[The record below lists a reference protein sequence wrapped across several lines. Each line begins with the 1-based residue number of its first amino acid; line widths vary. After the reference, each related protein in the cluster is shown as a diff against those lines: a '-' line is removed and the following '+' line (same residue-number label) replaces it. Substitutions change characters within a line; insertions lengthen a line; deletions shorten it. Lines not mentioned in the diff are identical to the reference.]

1 VDDSRSRR
9 GLARHKRA
17 SRSRVVRKDAQRA
30 AGLHAELGA
39 QVLEAAP
46 VLILLLDAQGAIQ
59 YVNPFFERL
68 TGYPLDEI
76 RGKDWCETFLPPRDQ
91 AHLCALFRHS
101 FEGKSVRGH
110 VNPIVTRAGEERD
123 IEWTDDVLLD
133 ASAHPTWL
141 VIGHDVTERKAAQD
155 ALCTSEQ
162 RLAEAQRMARV
173 GSWQLD
179 LVTRARWWSDELY
192 RIAAIPVGTP
202 VTEGPSPSLIHPDDR
217 DLFDKAFATAL
228 AEGAA
233 ELEFRIMRP
242 DGEVRE
248 IYSRARTTYDETGKP
263 ILMAGIN
270 QDITERKR
278 TQEAAR
284 RTSELLATV
293 VAGAP
298 IVLFAFDRNGR
309 VTLLEGRALE
319 DLGVKPGELVGASA
333 IGLYAEVPGFV
344 EAFGRALAGEQTVL
358 ASTVGAIEFEA
369 VYAPSVDAR
378 GRIDGVIGVGFDV
391 TERKRAEVELH
402 ASITAQ
408 QRLVAELRENDRR
421 KSDFIAVLSHE
432 LRNPLSAIRNGLY
445 VLDGAAPGG
454 DQARRAAGIVDRQ
467 VAQLAR
473 LVDDLLDVSRIT
485 QDKIQL
491 QRVPLDLDDLVR
503 AVVDDY
509 QAVFASRGQ
518 RLAATFAGAPVIVRG
533 DAARLTQVIGNLLH
547 NAAKFTAAGGLTR
560 VSVAHDAASA
570 RAVLRVVDTGAGITP
585 PMIEQVFQ
593 PFAQSDHTLARSMG
607 GLGLGLTLV
616 KGLVELHGGEV
627 SVHSEGEGRGAEF
640 VVRLPLDRPA
650 ERLAASPAGTAAARA
665 ARRVLVIEDNVDAAE
680 TLAALLELEGHL
692 VKVAHDGATGIQIA
706 RELRPDLVLCDLGL
720 PGMSGYD
727 VARQLRADEALRSV
741 RLVALSGYAAP
752 EDVARA
758 RAAGFDQHLAKPV
771 TLDRLRS
778 VLEVARHQRG
788 RPDGR

>member
-1 VDDSRSRR
+1 VDVSRS
-9 GLARHKRA
+9 
-17 SRSRVVRKDAQRA
+17 Q
-30 AGLHAELGA
+30 LGA

-46 VLILLLDAQGAIQ
+46 ILILLLDSQGTIQ
-59 YVNPFFERL
+59 YANPFFERL
-68 TGYPLDEI
+68 TGYRFDEI
-76 RGKDWCETFLPPRDQ
+76 RGKDWCETFLPQRDR
-91 AHLCALFRHS
+91 ARLRALFQQR
-101 FEGKSVRGH
+101 FEGKSVGGN

-123 IEWTDDVLLD
+123 IEWTDEVLRD
-133 ASAHPTWL
+133 ASAHPTL
-141 VIGHDVTERKAAQD
+141 LAVGHDVTERNVAQAA
-155 ALCTSEQ
+155 LRTSEQ
-162 RLAEAQRMARV
+162 RFAEAQRIARV
-173 GSWQLD
+173 GAWQLD

-192 RIAAIPVGTP
+192 RIAGIPVGTP
-202 VTEGPSPSLIHPDDR
+202 VTEGPSPSLVHPDDR
-217 DLFDKAFATAL
+217 ALFDKAFVTAL

-233 ELEFRIMRP
+233 EVEFRICRP

-248 IYSRARTTYDETGKP
+248 IYSRARTTYDEAGKP
-263 ILMAGIN
+263 ILMVGTN
-270 QDITERKR
+270 QDITERRR

-298 IVLFAFDRNGR
+298 VVLFALDRDGQF
-309 VTLLEGRALE
+309 TLLEGRGLE
-319 DLGVKPGELVGASA
+319 KLGVKPGELVGTSA
-333 IGLYAEVPGFV
+333 LERYAEMPGFV
-344 EAFGRALAGEQTVL
+344 DAFRRALSGQQTVL
-358 ASTVGAIEFEA
+358 ASTMGAFEFEA
-369 VYAPSVDAR
+369 VYASSVDAR
-378 GRIDGVIGVGFDV
+378 GQIDGVIGVGFDV
-391 TERKRAEVELH
+391 TERKRAEAELH
-402 ASITAQ
+402 ASAAAQ

-421 KSDFIAVLSHE
+421 KNDFIAVLSHE

-445 VLDGAAPGG
+445 VIDRATPGS

-467 VAQLAR
+467 VMQLAR

-503 AVVDDY
+503 AVVDDH
-509 QAVFASRGQ
+509 QALFASRGV
-518 RLAATFAGAPVIVRG
+518 RLEATFAGTPVIVRG

-547 NAAKFTAAGGLTR
+547 NAAKFTSSGGLAR
-560 VSVAHDAASA
+560 VSVARDAATA
-570 RAVLRVVDTGAGITP
+570 RAVLRVADTGAGIAA
-585 PMIEQVFQ
+585 PMIEQMFQ

-627 SVHSEGEGRGAEF
+627 CVHSEGEGRGAEF

-692 VKVAHDGATGIQIA
+692 VKVAGDGATGIRIA
-706 RELRPDLVLCDLGL
+706 RELCPDIVLCDLGL

-771 TLDRLRS
+771 SLDRLRS
-778 VLEVARHQRG
+778 VLEAAHSKCTG
-788 RPDGR
+788 SSSA